1 MIETKSG
8 LNSRQFALYRYL
20 KDKGDN
26 WTTQEQIA
34 QDLNHIYFDND
45 SEKPFHDRNVRKL
58 MTADIRAINDSD
70 YIHKPVLSS
79 ARGVKL
85 ANSKEFDL
93 YINANINS
101 ALNRLKRLKKM
112 ADKGSKNGQ
121 GRLKL
126 TEHQKEV
133 YESFIK

>member
-8 LNSRQFALYRYL
+8 LNSRQFTLYRYL
-20 KDKGDN
+20 KAKGDC

-34 QDLNHIYFDND
+34 RDLSHIYFDND
-45 SEKPFHDRNVRKL
+45 KDRPFHDRNVRKL

-70 YIHKPVLSS
+70 YIHKPILSS
-79 ARGVKL
+79 SRGVKL

-93 YINANINS
+93 YIAKNIDS
-101 ALNRLKRLKKM
+101 VLNRLKRLKKM
-112 ADKGSKNGQ
+112 ADKGGKNGQ

-126 TEHQKEV
+126 TDYQKEV
-133 YESFIK
+133 YDSFIK